1 MNDPSELFTRSYALP
16 GYLMEAL
23 RRQAVKERRSVNQQ
37 LRVILEES
45 LKAPRQLPDMYP
57 K

>member
-1 MNDPSELFTRSYALP
+1 MNDPSEPVVRSFHLP

-23 RRQAVKERRSVNQQ
+23 RRLADVERRSVNQQ

-45 LKAPRQLPDMYP
+45 LEAPRGDAVE
-57 K
+57 